1 MTNSIGDIVEGL
13 IAAEN
18 RLRQIT
24 LDKKP
29 VPGGVFEAHA
39 LVRQSKFYR
48 ERSRQNPQVNALDE

>member
-18 RLRQIT
+18 RLRQIIHT

-39 LVRQSKFYR
+39 LVRQAIQALSTAA
-48 ERSRQNPQVNALDE
+48 NAKSAG